1 MQANRHA
8 RREAKQLF
16 RLCFVNG
23 RLDGSRVRPVVK
35 SILESKRRRDLTIL
49 PYFHRLVKLEWSRH
63 MAEVE
68 SFALLPADLKASV
81 IGNLERVYG
90 PGLSTSFVHNP
101 ALIGGMRV
109 KVGDDVYDGSV
120 RAKLATLQQS
130 LGGVY

>member
-1 MQANRHA
+1 MRAA
-8 RREAKQLF
+8 RQLRRDAKQLF
-16 RLCFVNG
+16 RLCFVHGLLNE
-23 RLDGSRVRPVVK
+23 SRVRTVVRRT
-35 SILESKRRRDLTIL
+35 LQSKRSRDLAML

-68 SFALLPADLKASV
+68 SFTPLPADLKTSV
-81 IGNLERVYG
+81 IRNLERVYG
-90 PGLSTSFVHNP
+90 PGLSTLFVHNP

-130 LGGVY
+130 VVGVH